1 MNELLVVMEAQG
13 WVADT
18 AQAEAVGLN
27 REQRRMLLSSGAL
40 RQVRHGIYTAGER
53 WESEDYR
60 GRHRIAL
67 AGALLIRKWSPT
79 ASRHR
84 HVGGLRTAAFLHNL
98 PVQPDPQVHA
108 AMHLESNPR
117 GLSPEARALCDEVDR
132 IRRGE
137 GPRLIDLVS
146 ADRGSRT
153 YAHGV
158 NVRPAT
164 LPAEHVVLDLGV
176 PITSRAR
183 TTADLM
189 RVGTMS
195 DAIIAAD
202 GGLHAG
208 LPKPELERAVH
219 FCSHW
224 SNGQQALAALAFANG
239 LAESPAESLARWICA
254 QEEKLPTP
262 ELQIDLYDRDG
273 QIGRVDLLFRYFRV
287 VLEVDGLIKYTDPW
301 CGDPMEALR
310 LEHAREA
317 RLRAAG
323 WTVIRTTWQELVSNP
338 AGLIDRLLAA
348 MSQAR

>member
-1 MNELLVVMEAQG
+1 METQG

-18 AQAEAVGLN
+18 AQTEAVGLN
-27 REQRRMLLSSGAL
+27 REQRRALLSSGVL
-40 RQVRHGIYTAGER
+40 RRLRHGIYTSGDVWDAA
-53 WESEDYR
+53 DHR

-67 AGALLIRKWSPT
+67 AGALLIRGWSPS
-79 ASRHR
+79 APSHR

-98 PVQPDPQVHA
+98 PVQPDPDVHA

-117 GLSPEARALCDEVDR
+117 ALSAEARALCDEVDR

-158 NVRPAT
+158 SVRPAT
-164 LPAEHVVLDLGV
+164 LPAEHVVLDQGV

-183 TTADLM
+183 TAADLM
-189 RVGTMS
+189 RVGTMP

-202 GGLHAG
+202 AALHVG
-208 LPKPELERAVH
+208 LPKPDLERAVD

-224 SNGQQALAALAFANG
+224 SNGQQAVAALAFANG
-239 LAESPAESLARWICA
+239 LAESPAESLARWVCA
-254 QEEKLPTP
+254 QEEKLPVP
-262 ELQIDLYDRDG
+262 ELQIEMYDRDG
-273 QIGRVDLLFRYFRV
+273 QIGRVDLLFRCFRV
-287 VLEVDGLIKYTDPW
+287 ILEVDGLIKYTDPW

-310 LEHAREA
+310 REHAREA
-317 RLRAAG
+317 RLRAVG

-338 AGLIDRLLAA
+338 AGLIRRLLAA